1 VTDIAD
7 RSAVRGVD
15 APVPGPDVDDGPPS
29 PVPARP
35 VPTLAV
41 SSTTATVVGPVV
53 APPSAAPLVSGTA
66 APEGRAH
73 PEPGPLQ
80 ANAPKPGTTTPS
92 AKVIKSAKSASSAK
106 EAKVAK
112 PTAGGPAP
120 EEANEPDTSGD
131 GFAQAVSAKLRTY
144 VYLLVDPRTGRPFYA
159 GRGRGDRCFRH
170 LRAARAATGSAPD
183 EQARFPVLDKI
194 RDVESGGR
202 PVRIDI
208 LRYGLSAAEASLVEA
223 AANDALGLPVDS
235 KLGSQRGSV
244 DEVKSL
250 LAKRAKFKR
259 GHQVV
264 LLRVG
269 GTGTD
274 PAYELVRHSWRIGRR
289 WIDLDSPRSPQW
301 AVVVVG
307 ELAAGVYRLEAWE
320 PTRRGAHSPKPA
332 GGTRSAIDRYSF
344 VGTRD
349 TDLETRYVGRSV
361 APYLGASG
369 QSPVTYV
376 WCGPHWVNTPH

>member
-1 VTDIAD
+1 MTDIAD
-7 RSAVRGVD
+7 RPAVRDIDAGVSQPD
-15 APVPGPDVDDGPPS
+15 ADAAPSS

-35 VPTLAV
+35 VPTLAI
-41 SSTTATVVGPVV
+41 SSTDTTVDEPVV
-53 APPSAAPLVSGTA
+53 VSPPAALSGS
-66 APEGRAH
+66 
-73 PEPGPLQ
+73 
-80 ANAPKPGTTTPS
+80 GTTTT
-92 AKVIKSAKSASSAK
+92 AAKSASSANA
-106 EAKVAK
+106 AKVAK
-112 PTAGGPAP
+112 DAKPKAGDPASP
-120 EEANEPDTSGD
+120 GTDEPDTSGD
-131 GFAQAVSAKLRTY
+131 GFAPGVSAKLRAY
-144 VYLLVDPRTGRPFYA
+144 VYLLVDTRTGRPFYA

-170 LRAARAATGSAPD
+170 LRAARSAAGPASD

-194 RDVESGGR
+194 RDVESQGR
-202 PVRIDI
+202 PVRVDI
-208 LRYGLSAAEASLVEA
+208 LRHGLSAAEASLVEA

-244 DEVKSL
+244 VEVNSL

-274 PAYELVRHSWRIGRR
+274 PAYELVRHGWRIGRR
-289 WIDLDSPRSPQW
+289 WIDLESPRSPQW

-307 ELAAGVYRLEAWE
+307 DLVAGVYRLEAWE

-332 GGTRSAIDRYSF
+332 GGTPSAIDRYSF
-344 VGTRD
+344 VGTPD
-349 TDLETRYVGRSV
+349 ADLETRYAGKSV